1 MLYRLSKAFDTVKH
15 EKLIQMLQEINIDG
29 KDIQLIKNMYWQQT
43 AAIKINNNL
52 SGYRKIE
59 KEARQGCILSPEL
72 FSLYNEIILRTIIYR
87 LEIRT
92 WDVNINNLRYADDIV
107 LIAGREEEVQD
118 LVNTIS
124 EESGITGLSLNIKK
138 TETMVISKNK
148 DPPTCAIKTGNKL
161 LRE

>member
-1 MLYRLSKAFDTVKH
+1 
-15 EKLIQMLQEINIDG
+15 
-29 KDIQLIKNMYWQQT
+29 MYWQQT

-59 KEARQGCILSPEL
+59 KEARQGCVLSPEF
-72 FSLYNEIILRTIIYR
+72 FSLYNEIILRTIKDR
-87 LEIRT
+87 LGIRT
-92 WDVNINNLRYADDIV
+92 GEVNINNLRYADDIA
-107 LIAGREEEVQD
+107 LIAGREEEVKD

-161 LRE
+161 LQQVHTFKYLGTRIRADGKCKVEVTARIMQAKKVFG